1 MQPKLCARYGRRDM
15 VTRWPSQA
23 LLGRRN
29 ECGVLDGLLAAALGG
44 RSGVLVIVG
53 EPGVGKTALLEYAV
67 ESASSFRVAR
77 AGGVEWEM
85 DFRSRPFSSCARRC
99 WTGWTG
105 YLIGSATR

>member
-44 RSGVLVIVG
+44 RSGVLVVVG

-67 ESASSFRVAR
+67 ESASSFRVR
-77 AGGVEWEM
+77 GRVVSSGRWS
-85 DFRSRPFSSCARRC
+85 FRSRPFSSCARRC